1 MKKYFNVM
9 FFSNKGST
17 LYCKCKFR
25 MLKIKIKAFIDT
37 GIRGNDMRA
46 ARTSLTILSL
56 FIFLTYTTN
65 SSFAQQDDTTGK
77 RAKEI
82 LRYVDDMWRG
92 TSSHTILTMQ
102 VKTAH
107 YTRNMRLEGWSKG
120 KEKTLVR
127 ILTPLK
133 EKGTATLKSGNNIYS
148 YLPRTDR
155 TIRLTSGMMMGS
167 WMGSHFT
174 NDDLV
179 KESRMEDDYDAVISF
194 EGTRDNRNI
203 IEFTLIPKPDAAVVW
218 GKVVLTVLADGY
230 LPLNQHYFDEDM
242 NIARTM
248 TFSKIELFA
257 DRRIPSVMRV
267 VPADKPNEYT
277 ELVYEEMEF
286 NIKLSDAFFSLARL
300 KRK

>member
-1 MKKYFNVM
+1 
-9 FFSNKGST
+9 
-17 LYCKCKFR
+17 
-25 MLKIKIKAFIDT
+25 
-37 GIRGNDMRA
+37 MRTA
-46 ARTSLTILSL
+46 SIFLPILSAI
-56 FIFLTYTTN
+56 IFVTHPIG
-65 SSFAQQDDTTGK
+65 SSLAQQADAASE

-82 LRYVDDMWRG
+82 LRQVDDMWRG
-92 TSSHTILTMQ
+92 TSSHAILTMQ

-107 YTRNMRLEGWSKG
+107 YTRNMRLEAWSKG

-127 ILTPLK
+127 ILAPLK
-133 EKGTATLKSGNNIYS
+133 ERGTASLKSGNNIYS

-179 KESRMEDDYDAVISF
+179 KESRMEDDYDPTISF
-194 EGTRDNRNI
+194 EGKRDDQDV

-218 GKVVLTVLADGY
+218 GKVVLTVLPDGY
-230 LPLNQHYFDEDM
+230 LPLIQHYYDEDM

-248 TFSKIELFA
+248 TFSKIKVLTG
-257 DRRIPSVMRV
+257 RPIPTVMRV

-277 ELVYEEMEF
+277 ELVYEKLELD
-286 NIKLSDAFFSLARL
+286 IKLRDAFFSLARL

>member
-1 MKKYFNVM
+1 
-9 FFSNKGST
+9 
-17 LYCKCKFR
+17 
-25 MLKIKIKAFIDT
+25 
-37 GIRGNDMRA
+37 MR
-46 ARTSLTILSL
+46 TTIISLTIFSAIIFILSPAS
-56 FIFLTYTTN
+56 
-65 SSFAQQDDTTGK
+65 SSFAQQDDTARA

-82 LRYVDDMWRG
+82 LRHVDDMWRG
-92 TSSHTILTMQ
+92 SSSHTILTMQ
-102 VKTAH
+102 VKTSH
-107 YTRNMRLEGWSKG
+107 YTRNIRLEGWSKG

-127 ILTPLK
+127 ILSPLK

-179 KESRMEDDYDAVISF
+179 KESRMEEDYDPAVTF
-194 EGTRDNRNI
+194 EGKKHNRDI

-218 GKVVLTVLADGY
+218 GKVVLTVLAEGF
-230 LPLNQHYFDEDM
+230 LPVIEYYYDEDM
-242 NIARTM
+242 NITRTM
-248 TFSKIELFA
+248 TFSKVKQMA
-257 DRRIPSVMRV
+257 DRSIPTVMRI

-277 ELVYEEMEF
+277 ELIYE
-286 NIKLSDAFFSLARL
+286 KLELDIELNDSFFSLAHL